1 MSTADSAAASSTA
14 ASGVPAAASGNLD
27 ELMLA
32 MDVVDTLRHRER
44 LVARELDEDVREEQ
58 LIERLRAL
66 YKSQG
71 IDVPDHI
78 IAEGVK
84 GLEESRFA
92 YTPPRPG
99 IARTLAMLWV
109 RRATY
114 GKWAAA
120 SLAALI
126 AVIGLYQF
134 GVVRPRQQAAETAR
148 IELAETLPLQLAAA
162 YQAVTAEA
170 QVPAARQ
177 RADAIRVQAQSA
189 LDRGNAAEARAAVAE
204 LDGLSAALRQEYG
217 LFIAGRPEDQTGFY
231 REHPSFQGRAY
242 FVVVDA
248 IDPAGNPV
256 RLPIRNDETN
266 EVETVSRF
274 AVRVPTATFE
284 AVRNDKAMNGIV
296 QNARLGEKRRGF
308 VEPEFRMPVLDGR
321 ITRW

>member
-1 MSTADSAAASSTA
+1 MTADGSQAASTL
-14 ASGVPAAASGNLD
+14 PAGTSAPASGNLD
-27 ELMLA
+27 EMMLA
-32 MDVVDTLRHRER
+32 MDVVDTLRHRED
-44 LVARELDEDVREEQ
+44 LVARELNEDAREEQ

-84 GLEESRFA
+84 GLKESRFG
-92 YTPPRPG
+92 YTPPKPG
-99 IARTLAMLWV
+99 IGRTLALLWV

-126 AVIGLYQF
+126 AAIGLYQF
-134 GVVRPRQQAAETAR
+134 GVVRPREQAAQTAR
-148 IELAETLPLQLAAA
+148 IELADTLPRQLGAA

-170 QVPAARQ
+170 QVPDARQ
-177 RADAIRVQAQSA
+177 RADAIRAQAQSA
-189 LDRGNAAEARAAVAE
+189 LDRGNAAEARAGVSE
-204 LDGLSAALRQEYG
+204 LDQLATALRQDYT
-217 LFIAGRPEDQTGFY
+217 LRIAGRPEDETGFY

-248 IDPAGNPV
+248 IDPAGKPV
-256 RLPIRNDETN
+256 MLPIRNDETN
-266 EVETVSRF
+266 QVETVSRF
-274 AVRVPTATFE
+274 AVRVPIATFN
-284 AVRNDKAMNGIV
+284 AVRNDKSANGIV
-296 QNARLGEKRRGF
+296 QSARLAEKRRGYL
-308 VEPEFRMPVLDGR
+308 EPEYTMPVLDGR

>member
-1 MSTADSAAASSTA
+1 MSAAAGSTGAPDASA
-14 ASGVPAAASGNLD
+14 APSGTLD
-27 ELMLA
+27 EMMLA
-32 MDVVDTLRHRER
+32 MDVVDTLRHRET
-44 LVARELDEDVREEQ
+44 LVARELNEDVREDQ

-84 GLEESRFA
+84 GLKESRFV

-99 IARTLAMLWV
+99 IGRTLATLWV

-114 GKWAAA
+114 GKWAGA

-134 GVVRPRQQAAETAR
+134 GVVRPREQAAQTAR
-148 IELAETLPLQLAAA
+148 IELGETLPRQLTAA
-162 YQAVTAEA
+162 YEAVTAEA
-170 QVPAARQ
+170 QVPDARQ
-177 RADAIRVQAQSA
+177 RADAIRAQAQSA
-189 LDRGNAAEARAAVAE
+189 LDRGNAAEARAAVSE
-204 LDGLSAALRQEYG
+204 IDQLSAALRQEYT
-217 LFIAGRPEDQTGFY
+217 LRIAGRPEDQTGFF

-248 IDPAGNPV
+248 VDPAGNPV
-256 RLPIRNDETN
+256 RLPVRNDETAQ
-266 EVETVSRF
+266 VETVSRF
-274 AVRVPTATFE
+274 AVRVPIATFN
-284 AVRNDKAMNGIV
+284 AIRSDKSANGIV
-296 QNARLGEKRRGF
+296 LNARLGEKRRGYL
-308 VEPEFRMPVLDGR
+308 EPDYTMPVLDGR